1 VVAVVSGRR
10 SEEVARLLDVPG
22 LRYFGLYGMEDA
34 APELLAAVGPR
45 VRQAA
50 EAVPEAWVEDKG
62 ASIAVH
68 YRQSSDPTLA
78 RATLLSSLQD
88 VASSSGLK
96 VVEGK
101 MVVELLPADRPRK
114 GGAVERMVGE
124 NGLSAA
130 LYAGDDVADLDAF
143 EALDRLE
150 AAGVLSVTVAV
161 RGDETPSELLDAADV
176 IVEGPGGLVEL
187 LDQLA

>member
-143 EALDRLE
+143 EALDLLE